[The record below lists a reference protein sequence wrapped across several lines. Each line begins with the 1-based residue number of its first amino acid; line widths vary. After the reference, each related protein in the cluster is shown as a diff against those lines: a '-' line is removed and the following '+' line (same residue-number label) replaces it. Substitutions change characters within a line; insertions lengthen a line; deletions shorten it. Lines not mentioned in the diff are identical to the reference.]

1 MSCHCHYCEC
11 YCHHWCCCYLEHIE
25 SNSSPIF
32 YSTLPCIVLSCSVLK
47 QSSVSLDYSLSPNL
61 TQYITLNV
69 HHLRWFLFGSIFIT
83 AASAIV
89 LANSYNEV
97 IGTDDS
103 FLSRPAFR
111 ASWAL
116 LVVSGAFCTVGSFAF
131 VRAMNNP
138 PMASLFSCK
147 HCATDELFGSWMFAL
162 ATFPLVPYCLLFLWV
177 QNDFVYLAMLAF
189 SVLSF
194 LGACLF
200 VRGSY
205 PVTNESSKSKIL
217 SCLGYCFGHRRFLMK
232 HFATDW
238 LVGTWLVFWA
248 TAVGTVGL
256 FFFTI
261 YYLAIGASS
270 VSAFANIST
279 FLDCVIFLIGSAYF
293 VAGSYP
299 RYDSDDVI
307 DIYCEQDGID
317 LECAEGSGIGPSY
330 MDEWGA
336 GGGLASDDEQRHEEL
351 RSGMLFSST
360 VAPGR
365 ILPAGQTSGMSQ
377 SQGRM
382 NALSEVTSPFSY
394 KGGSG
399 SSSDVPRIKPPNPVS
414 QPPSYR
420 PPALPPLEDIFEVNK
435 NNSSNN
441 SNNSNNNNTSN
452 SNSVK
457 LSYDDINK
465 SGKGSNNNIGK
476 SFSYEGVRRDV
487 GTS

>member
-1 MSCHCHYCEC
+1 MPLLLLSCYRYYC
-11 YCHHWCCCYLEHIE
+11 CCCYFERTQFI
-25 SNSSPIF
+25 SSTMPCVI
-32 YSTLPCIVLSCSVLK
+32 LPRSVLTP
-47 QSSVSLDYSLSPNL
+47 SSIHLDYTL
-61 TQYITLNV
+61 TQSYPVHYTLCV
-69 HHLRWFLFGSIFIT
+69 HHVRWFLFGSIFIT

-336 GGGLASDDEQRHEEL
+336 GGGLASDDEQRQEEL

-365 ILPAGQTSGMSQ
+365 ILPAGQTSGMNQ
-377 SQGRM
+377 SQGRL
-382 NALSEVTSPFSY
+382 NTLAEVTSPFSY
-394 KGGSG
+394 KGGSC
-399 SSSDVPRIKPPNPVS
+399 SSSDIPRIYPPNPVS

-420 PPALPPLEDIFEVNK
+420 PPALPPLDDIFEVSSKNK
-435 NNSSNN
+435 NTGNISS
-441 SNNSNNNNTSN
+441 SS
-452 SNSVK
+452 SVN
-457 LSYDDINK
+457 LSYDDSNK
-465 SGKGSNNNIGK
+465 SGKGSNSNIGK

-487 GTS
+487 GAT